1 MQQYGNYGS
10 NACLNK
16 GGIMVKHMGETNV
29 MENSEVNGIPSAVEK
44 ELTLLSFLKSFS
56 EIKEKVIT
64 QIGQQVWSLFYRDI
78 PWDQEYLRPY
88 YADEEDAPESDEGDL
103 ILLSLQRPKR
113 PNCPAPSKQ
122 LEAWLQPGWDNYRLE
137 QPEHYAYFSQGKW
150 FTQAD
155 YDKLQ
160 ESIQSH
166 MQGEGLKAAENQA
179 MPEAFDQDSQRIKD
193 YKKWLTERLA
203 WRSRMLEIIR
213 LDNFFGKLYT
223 LYINLR
229 QQDNLELM
237 LGNGQLRIYD
247 SESGQLLTDH
257 PILLKKLKIHFDS
270 EHYRIL
276 ITSGDDPSELY
287 SRMLLDVPAIDRV
300 ELVKQQQLLHQHN
313 WHPLDRSA
321 AYTFLKTL
329 VQALGPKSQ
338 FLEEQEAFPAYTP
351 GGNLAFLK
359 MAPTLFV
366 RNKVSGLGNFIEGA
380 KAHIAEYP
388 QEETPLLFFT
398 GDKLSLPVSAEEDLE
413 QLPLEKRLALASGED
428 PEILLAKPANKEQI
442 QIAQKLEK
450 MDAVV
455 VQGPPGTGKTHTIAN
470 LMGHYLAQG
479 KTVLVTSYTSKA
491 LRVLKAKLPE
501 SVQDLCVA
509 ALPDAADERT
519 RAVQGIMSHV
529 NQASPAV
536 LKSQIKKK
544 EKARNDL
551 IVHLE
556 NVRGRVYRLRN
567 QEIASYIYD
576 GQSYS
581 LAQIAQWVQER
592 AATLQDILPGKI
604 IAPEGAAFAAL
615 PLSPEELQEL
625 YATNQSLSPEDEKN
639 MLQLPEL
646 ELLPQP
652 ELLRKKEKIWQEL
665 EQEVHQLG
673 ASCEVLDGT
682 LVLRKGPHLLH
693 MTVQQTVPGAML
705 ENYRSQMERLEP
717 RHFTMILDSL
727 IPGKKQQWEN
737 LCQQIETVYNYAS
750 EIAASQLGKNIGFI
764 ENTDL
769 TQAEEALKVVR
780 ENGLAKP
787 KTGFMAKLKSLAGK
801 ENPYY
806 KLVKDTVLVNGQVP
820 ETDEDLLAAEQAAHL
835 KKLRTTCGVVWDAL
849 LGVCPGTPS
858 FQELTEKSKGEPET
872 IAYRMGKEIPFYL
885 AWYGQ
890 QLVPLQKALT
900 EAGIASAELFT
911 SDSFEDTETILHRWV
926 ELVQHTLPHLLR
938 IHSLFRA
945 SKETSEGDL
954 DSQGRNLL
962 RYRSLNNEPVQQLV
976 KAYIAKD
983 LDTYES
989 IFYKIKKLRSKNK
1002 ALQLRWKY
1010 LEALKPVCPDW
1021 ADAIARREGRHGKAQ
1036 PPEHLTEAWQWQQF
1050 KQLLDALSQDSLE
1063 NLEQQHAQLSKE
1075 LRKATEELVAAK
1087 AWAALS
1093 KRLFDQPRM
1102 TQSLIAWDTLYKKIG
1117 KGKGKRAGNLIQQ
1130 ARNKMK
1136 ECQSAVPAWIMPL
1149 DMVYK
1154 NMAVGVNRFDLVI
1167 VDEASQADITA
1178 LPILLLGK
1186 QVLVVGD
1193 DRQVSP
1199 MAVGVKSDKV
1209 DAIRG
1214 ELKNLIPQWE
1224 VYDAKTSL
1232 YDLVKVMCQSSMLL
1246 EHFRCVPDI
1255 IAYSNHLCYHNKIL
1269 PLRDAGSSQLLPA
1282 VVNYCVPGKRHDTK
1296 KVNEVEA
1303 ETIAALV
1310 KAMTTMPE
1318 YRGKTFGVISL
1329 LGTEQGELIFQKL
1342 LEKLTVQEMEKR
1354 QIVCGD
1360 SAQFQGDERDVILL
1374 SMVDSNTEHKGP
1386 LKLTGTDPSDDYH
1399 RRYNV
1404 AASRARDQLWVVNSL
1419 NPAIDLKDGDIRKT
1433 LLDFASNPQALREK
1447 AQQIQE
1453 KAESPFEEEVA
1464 TRLTARGYK
1473 LVQQWQAGYY
1483 RIDMVVVDGNRK
1495 IALEC
1500 DGEQF
1505 HSGPDKIIADMER
1518 QTILE
1523 RLGWTFIRLRGS
1535 EYYRDK
1541 AAAIERVV
1549 AQLNQYGIQPYSD
1562 EPTQA
1567 AETTALLEEVKRRAA
1582 LVLEGEELEADTPD
1596 FTEAQEPP
1604 EKPETT
1610 SPYKAEAASGAAV
1623 AADLPGGREPGA
1635 TFI

>member
-536 LKSQIKKK
+536 LKSQIKK
-544 EKARNDL
+544 R
-551 IVHLE
+551 
-556 NVRGRVYRLRN
+556 
-567 QEIASYIYD
+567 
-576 GQSYS
+576 
-581 LAQIAQWVQER
+581 
-592 AATLQDILPGKI
+592 
-604 IAPEGAAFAAL
+604 
-615 PLSPEELQEL
+615 
-625 YATNQSLSPEDEKN
+625 
-639 MLQLPEL
+639 
-646 ELLPQP
+646 
-652 ELLRKKEKIWQEL
+652 
-665 EQEVHQLG
+665 
-673 ASCEVLDGT
+673 
-682 LVLRKGPHLLH
+682 
-693 MTVQQTVPGAML
+693 
-705 ENYRSQMERLEP
+705 
-717 RHFTMILDSL
+717 
-727 IPGKKQQWEN
+727 
-737 LCQQIETVYNYAS
+737 
-750 EIAASQLGKNIGFI
+750 
-764 ENTDL
+764 
-769 TQAEEALKVVR
+769 
-780 ENGLAKP
+780 
-787 KTGFMAKLKSLAGK
+787 
-801 ENPYY
+801 
-806 KLVKDTVLVNGQVP
+806 
-820 ETDEDLLAAEQAAHL
+820 
-835 KKLRTTCGVVWDAL
+835 
-849 LGVCPGTPS
+849 
-858 FQELTEKSKGEPET
+858 
-872 IAYRMGKEIPFYL
+872 
-885 AWYGQ
+885 
-890 QLVPLQKALT
+890 
-900 EAGIASAELFT
+900 
-911 SDSFEDTETILHRWV
+911 
-926 ELVQHTLPHLLR
+926 
-938 IHSLFRA
+938 
-945 SKETSEGDL
+945 
-954 DSQGRNLL
+954 
-962 RYRSLNNEPVQQLV
+962 
-976 KAYIAKD
+976 
-983 LDTYES
+983 
-989 IFYKIKKLRSKNK
+989 
-1002 ALQLRWKY
+1002 
-1010 LEALKPVCPDW
+1010 
-1021 ADAIARREGRHGKAQ
+1021 
-1036 PPEHLTEAWQWQQF
+1036 
-1050 KQLLDALSQDSLE
+1050 
-1063 NLEQQHAQLSKE
+1063 
-1075 LRKATEELVAAK
+1075 
-1087 AWAALS
+1087 
-1093 KRLFDQPRM
+1093 
-1102 TQSLIAWDTLYKKIG
+1102 
-1117 KGKGKRAGNLIQQ
+1117 
-1130 ARNKMK
+1130 
-1136 ECQSAVPAWIMPL
+1136 
-1149 DMVYK
+1149 
-1154 NMAVGVNRFDLVI
+1154 
-1167 VDEASQADITA
+1167 
-1178 LPILLLGK
+1178 
-1186 QVLVVGD
+1186 
-1193 DRQVSP
+1193 
-1199 MAVGVKSDKV
+1199 
-1209 DAIRG
+1209 
-1214 ELKNLIPQWE
+1214 
-1224 VYDAKTSL
+1224 
-1232 YDLVKVMCQSSMLL
+1232 
-1246 EHFRCVPDI
+1246 
-1255 IAYSNHLCYHNKIL
+1255 
-1269 PLRDAGSSQLLPA
+1269 
-1282 VVNYCVPGKRHDTK
+1282 
-1296 KVNEVEA
+1296 
-1303 ETIAALV
+1303 
-1310 KAMTTMPE
+1310 
-1318 YRGKTFGVISL
+1318 
-1329 LGTEQGELIFQKL
+1329 
-1342 LEKLTVQEMEKR
+1342 
-1354 QIVCGD
+1354 
-1360 SAQFQGDERDVILL
+1360 
-1374 SMVDSNTEHKGP
+1374 
-1386 LKLTGTDPSDDYH
+1386 
-1399 RRYNV
+1399 
-1404 AASRARDQLWVVNSL
+1404 
-1419 NPAIDLKDGDIRKT
+1419 
-1433 LLDFASNPQALREK
+1433 
-1447 AQQIQE
+1447 
-1453 KAESPFEEEVA
+1453 
-1464 TRLTARGYK
+1464 
-1473 LVQQWQAGYY
+1473 
-1483 RIDMVVVDGNRK
+1483 
-1495 IALEC
+1495 
-1500 DGEQF
+1500 
-1505 HSGPDKIIADMER
+1505 
-1518 QTILE
+1518 
-1523 RLGWTFIRLRGS
+1523 
-1535 EYYRDK
+1535 
-1541 AAAIERVV
+1541 
-1549 AQLNQYGIQPYSD
+1549 
-1562 EPTQA
+1562 
-1567 AETTALLEEVKRRAA
+1567 
-1582 LVLEGEELEADTPD
+1582 
-1596 FTEAQEPP
+1596 
-1604 EKPETT
+1604 EKPEM
-1610 SPYKAEAASGAAV
+1610 
-1623 AADLPGGREPGA
+1623 
-1635 TFI
+1635 I